1 MKESRHSNKNPLSVI
16 SLDSYDFTK
25 RGLLNENLDILAALK
40 TAQGRFL
47 KHILKHHSEEI
58 KRLDDIG
65 HCGTRVFLRHF
76 PATGERYFA
85 GGFTCKSRYCLLC
98 SFRRAYVA
106 AKALYAFVQYQLV
119 LDPYLVAVV
128 GRGGLRNFRRSSDE
142 DLAHCLTLMN
152 RSHGRF
158 LSNNILRYHVVGSIC
173 IPYFGV
179 SEDYGDWQ
187 LDYFELLLVNKKS
200 SLCSASP
207 MSAADLWQVI
217 WNLFCS
223 SIING
228 DGVLTHDQQF
238 EALQVTASRPFYAAK
253 GLFSKFSPPE
263 NDSSD
268 EVPASRLADQQ
279 QAEQYRWDHGSK
291 SYVLERIDNGGGKE
305 LFPLAD
311 HRKAKPHKGKSCRAR
326 RAAKLHLRSQQLY
339 ASRCSSAASPC
350 ERSLPPPSLESALDG
365 VRGAAGSRRR
375 LQRPLRGVSAG
386 RMG

>member
-1 MKESRHSNKNPLSVI
+1 MTQDRNANKNPLSVI
-16 SLDSYDFTK
+16 ELGSYDFTK

-65 HCGTRVFLRHF
+65 HCGARVFLRHF

-98 SFRRAYVA
+98 AFRRAYVA

-119 LDPYLVAVV
+119 LNPGLVPYFIRGELLSLCTSGQDMPQLFANVNRVHSTFHKKLARELRVV
-128 GRGGLRNFRRSSDE
+128 GRISIPHFGACE
-142 DLAHCLTLMN
+142 DC
-152 RSHGRF
+152 
-158 LSNNILRYHVVGSIC
+158 
-173 IPYFGV
+173 
-179 SEDYGDWQ
+179 GD
-187 LDYFELLLVNKKS
+187 LVFSVCDLLLINKS
-200 SLCSASP
+200 SLCPP
-207 MSAADLWQVI
+207 MSAADLWQAI
-217 WNLFCS
+217 WKGLFCS
-223 SIING
+223 SIINE
-228 DGVLTHDQQF
+228 DGNLTHEQEF
-238 EALQVTASRPFYAAK
+238 QVLRLIASRPFYAAQ
-253 GLFSKFSPPE
+253 GLFRNFSSPE

-268 EVPASRLADQQ
+268 EVPTSLLADQQ

-311 HRKAKPHKGKSCRAR
+311 HRKAKPHKGKGCRAR